1 MCTSGE
7 VYTAEVRN
15 VLSATAVDSYLS
27 FIAML
32 GYKIDCMHFILV
44 TS

>member
-15 VLSATAVDSYLS
+15 LLSATAADTSH

-44 TS
+44 TN